1 MVLIDTH
8 AHLYF
13 KEFGEDRE
21 AVIEKSQ
28 EQSISQV
35 YLPNIDVSTIEAML
49 TLEAQYPT
57 YCKAMMGIHPCYID
71 AHFEKQLKQVAY
83 WLEKRRFVA
92 IGEIG
97 IDLYHDKT
105 FRAQQTEALTLQLA
119 WARQYQLPVVIH
131 CRASL
136 EETLTILEKYQD
148 GKLKGIFHCFSGS
161 LQDAERIIELGFYLG
176 VGGLV
181 TFKNAGLASVVAALD
196 LDHLVLETDSPYLAP
211 IPHRGMRNEPAYL
224 LHIAEKIATLH
235 KTDLATVAQKTTSNA
250 KKVFE
255 NTN

>member
-1 MVLIDTH
+1 MLIDTH

-21 AVIEKSQ
+21 IAIKKSR
-28 EQSISQV
+28 ERGVSQV
-35 YLPNIDVSTIEAML
+35 YLPNLDVSTIEAML
-49 TLEAQYPT
+49 TLEAHYPT

-71 AHFEKQLKQVAY
+71 THFEKQLEQVAY

-97 IDLYHDKT
+97 IDLHYDKT
-105 FRAQQTEALTLQLA
+105 FRAQQAEALNLQLA
-119 WARQYQLPVVIH
+119 WAQQYQLPVVIH

-136 EETLTILEKYQD
+136 EETLTILEKYQN

-176 VGGLV
+176 IGGLV
-181 TFKNAGLASVVAALD
+181 TFKNAGLDGVVAMLD

-211 IPHRGMRNEPAYL
+211 GPYRGMRNEPAYL
-224 LHIAEKIATLH
+224 LYIAEKVAALH

-255 NTN
+255 STN